1 MPLHLN
7 ALTNNDR
14 DGLLAYLLQNG
25 MDHAEDAIASEDK
38 RILHLANPMWD
49 ASSGERI
56 GKFVYTLLID
66 DAHKALE
73 VIDIDITLDSA
84 ETAELRFLEKLPQS
98 SDANEYYDVE
108 TADNGIRLQIETVNR
123 NFLPGD
129 IVDTVQRVCACAF
142 PFQLTVYDDMDALN
156 EAVGLKKT
164 VKVNGTDMS
173 VGGLSSIFA
182 APGSLGST
190 DGSESDVYS
199 LMVGIVRDVR
209 DVSVKFGERMLAF
222 AIVQLESALGLLPV
236 AMGRDVFDLD
246 KLAPGRAIM
255 MNADVKADF
264 AVDQ

>member
-1 MPLHLN
+1 MPLHLS
-7 ALTNNDR
+7 ALTNNDQ
-14 DGLLAYLLQNG
+14 DEFLAQLLQNG
-25 MDHAEDAIASEDK
+25 LDHAEDAIASEDK

-49 ASSGERI
+49 ASTGERI
-56 GKFVYTLLID
+56 GKFVFTLLID
-66 DAHKALE
+66 DAHKAFE

-84 ETAELRFLEKLPQS
+84 ETTELRFLEKLPQS

-108 TADNGIRLQIETVNR
+108 TTDNGIRLQIETVNR
-123 NFLPGD
+123 HFLAGD
-129 IVDTVQRVCACAF
+129 IVNTAQRVRACAF

-156 EAVGLKKT
+156 EAAGLRQT
-164 VKVNGTDMS
+164 VNVNGTDMS

-182 APGSLGST
+182 APGSLGSIG
-190 DGSESDVYS
+190 GSENDIYS
-199 LMVGIVRDVR
+199 LMVGIARDIR
-209 DVSVKFGERMLAF
+209 NVSVKLGEKTLAF
-222 AIVQLESALGLLPV
+222 VIVQLESALGLLPV